1 MADSDRLKHHSR
13 FAESAG
19 KRAKRNVENG
29 NSMKKHLIKL
39 LYLLLA
45 LMLAAVWWGWQ
56 AGGVQ
61 LLMPGTAWC

>member
-1 MADSDRLKHHSR
+1 
-13 FAESAG
+13 
-19 KRAKRNVENG
+19 
-29 NSMKKHLIKL
+29 MKKHLWKL

-45 LMLAAVWWGWQ
+45 LMLAAAWWGWQ